1 MNECFDCLTSLP
13 YWALLGP
20 SWSFLVNF
28 SDQKGPGLLPQ
39 ELLDCPATHAAAP
52 LPIQI
57 IPGSLLSLPIAGH
70 FLYDLHI
77 QGARSALPV
86 GIQLRRH
93 PRNCLPNKSVP
104 NNKYLYI
111 AHYAR
116 FCTYLC
122 SATAWFLLL
131 PILSFKSGSKVY
143 IMLFTMQ
150 WTCQVYEM
158 DIITRLL
165 SSWAWE
171 QEYAEKYAM
180 YFNVLVNQ

>member
-1 MNECFDCLTSLP
+1 MPPHLFLFRSYQAASCRCLLPATSLFDDF
-13 YWALLGP
+13 YLG
-20 SWSFLVNF
+20 
-28 SDQKGPGLLPQ
+28 
-39 ELLDCPATHAAAP
+39 
-52 LPIQI
+52 
-57 IPGSLLSLPIAGH
+57 
-70 FLYDLHI
+70 
-77 QGARSALPV
+77 SALPV

-180 YFNVLVNQ
+180 YFNVLVNLIVGCQLSDQRASGATNQLRPPPPQLVSMIIYLWIIYLKLQ